1 MTRFVVD
8 TSVAVKWFLPEV
20 HSELASRLLQ
30 QDHQILAPDLIWAE
44 FGNVLWKKWRRKE
57 IDADI
62 AEGILRD
69 FRRFPLE
76 IHGSERLLQLAWA
89 IATEF
94 ERTVYD
100 CLYLALAQRTGGIL
114 VTADSKFHNALKT
127 TRLDRMLLRIED
139 LPA

>member
-8 TSVAVKWFLPEV
+8 TSVAVKWFLLEV
-20 HSELASRLLQ
+20 HSESASALLQ

-76 IHGSERLLQLAWA
+76 IHDSERLLQLARA

-100 CLYLALAQRTGGIL
+100 CLYLALAQRTEGIL
-114 VTADSKFHNALKT
+114 VTADSKFHDALKT

-139 LPA
+139 LPV

>member
-20 HSELASRLLQ
+20 HSESASRLLQ

-57 IDADI
+57 IDADV
-62 AEGILRD
+62 AEGIVRD

-76 IHGSERLLQLAWA
+76 IHASERLLQLAWA

-94 ERTVYD
+94 KHSVYD

-114 VTADSKFHNALKT
+114 VTADRKFHNALKI
-127 TRLDRMLLRIED
+127 TRLDRALLWIED

>member
-1 MTRFVVD
+1 MID

-20 HSELASRLLQ
+20 HSQSASRLLH

-57 IDADI
+57 IDADV

-94 ERTVYD
+94 KRTVYD

-114 VTADSKFHNALKT
+114 VTADSKFHNALKI
-127 TRLDRMLLRIED
+127 TRLDRALLWIED